1 MVLPVAAAGLRQ
13 SYLHWKAYVCNDK
26 FFTGAASVNSCSII
40 AFLGRLFNGQA
51 YVKNSAFI
59 NLAR

>member
-1 MVLPVAAAGLRQ
+1 MVLPVAAAGSRR
-13 SYLHWKAYVCNDK
+13 SYLHWKAYVCNVK
-26 FFTGAASVNSCSII
+26 FVTGAAFAKWCFIS
-40 AFLGRLFNGQA
+40 AFLSRLFNGQA